1 MKLLKQYKV
10 LLILG
15 NGFDLS
21 LGLRTSYNHFLESDL
36 FKKRL
41 DIKYY
46 PNAKIDEHD
55 KNIHNY
61 LTHQKRLK
69 NWIDVE
75 LELMHY
81 ASQQRVEYHNMKD
94 GALHTSFLNNISDF
108 VIQNNYK
115 LLCQDLQAY
124 MKSLDYAMINEDA
137 LSLNLL
143 KAVLA
148 KKSNHV
154 ITFNYT
160 DIGRL
165 IKKSRGTV
173 EYMHGNIK
181 DGIILGFQRFENMAL
196 GYDYMIKSE
205 NILYKSRHLADKM
218 LDADEVIIYG
228 HSLGETDHCYI
239 KPFFDEQVGD
249 KAKPRR
255 LTIFTLNSESSY
267 SLTRQMVALTN
278 KKYQLFQDNTDV
290 TIIETANNADTVKA
304 YINELRKRMGR
315 SWLNLGLFHPST

>member
-1 MKLLKQYKV
+1 M
-10 LLILG
+10 ILG

-21 LGLRTSYNHFLESDL
+21 LGLRTSYSHFLESDL
-36 FKKRL
+36 FKKRV
-41 DIKYY
+41 DIKCY

-75 LELMHY
+75 MELMHY
-81 ASQQRVEYHNMKD
+81 ASQQRVEYHKIKD
-94 GALHTSFLNNISDF
+94 GALYTSFLNNSSDV

-115 LLCQDLQAY
+115 ILCQDLLAY
-124 MKSLDYAMINEDA
+124 MKSLDYAMVNKDA
-137 LSLNLL
+137 LSLDLL

-148 KKSNHV
+148 KKNNAV

-165 IKKSRGTV
+165 VSKPRGIV
-173 EYMHGNIK
+173 EYMHGNIN
-181 DGIILGFQRFENMAL
+181 DGIILGFQRFENMAH

-205 NILYKSRHLADKM
+205 NTLYKSRHLADKM

-239 KPFFDEQVGD
+239 KPFFEIQVGEN
-249 KAKPRR
+249 AKPRR
-255 LTIFTLNSESSY
+255 LTIFTLDSASSY
-267 SLTRQMVALTN
+267 SITLQMVALTG
-278 KKYQLFQDNTDV
+278 KKLQQFKENTDV
-290 TIIETANNADTVKA
+290 TVIETANNTNKFSE
-304 YINELRKRMGR
+304 YLEGLKKRMNPSVLGR
-315 SWLNLGLFHPST
+315 INQKW